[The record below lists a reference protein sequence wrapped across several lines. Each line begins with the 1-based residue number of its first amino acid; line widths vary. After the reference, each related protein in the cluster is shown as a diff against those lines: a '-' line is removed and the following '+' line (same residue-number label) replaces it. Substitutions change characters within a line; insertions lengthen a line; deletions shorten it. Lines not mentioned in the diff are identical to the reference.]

1 MSIKRNRRS
10 PTGAQLMIQTA
21 SYAGLLFLK
30 AELWDKVRAC
40 ARLSPDGRW
49 EVNVASPHCDDQLS
63 ERFEREVDAG
73 PGK

>member
-1 MSIKRNRRS
+1 MSTKRNRRS

-21 SYAGLLFLK
+21 AFAGRLLAK

-49 EVNVASPHCDDQLS
+49 EVNVESPHCDDELS
-63 ERFEREVDAG
+63 EKFEREVGAG
-73 PGK
+73 ACK